1 MRRARISN
9 GFAKVVE
16 KYGKDF
22 PEVGNIYTT
31 KWDGF
36 MARWNGDTG
45 ILQSSKNLA
54 AEVSAA
60 LRSYGI
66 NLGIVADIKTEQA
79 FEDAKLELK
88 DYVEKRR
95 IHIATEVGDRSRG
108 LKNDI
113 HEFSKDF
120 TKYIEVQKQKI
131 VVNAKQYQAQVD
143 ELNNQMLS
151 TVPANFLTD
160 VIVQR
165 NTTQQ
170 KLDAALTNRKRMFDN
185 QMALLAMQATLDI
198 YKPDF
203 DDICRKIH
211 IFAIIW
217 AFTTEQST
225 KMNVALGEGIKV
237 LTSKKFQVKLKL
249 LIAQIE
255 PLKEGMQ
262 QYATQLT
269 PPKASSN
276 EE

>member
-1 MRRARISN
+1 MATGAPPTSTERLSPSMIFKTVKN
-9 GFAKVVE
+9 GFAKLVE

-22 PEVGNIYTT
+22 SEVGNVYTT

-36 MARWNGDTG
+36 MARWNGETEN
-45 ILQSSKNLA
+45 LQSSKNLA

-60 LRSYGI
+60 LTSYGI
-66 NLGIVADIKTEQA
+66 NLVIVADIKKEQA

-88 DYVEKRR
+88 DYVETHP
-95 IHIATEVGDRSRG
+95 IHIATEVVDRSG
-108 LKNDI
+108 DLKNDI

-217 AFTTEQST
+217 AF
-225 KMNVALGEGIKV
+225 
-237 LTSKKFQVKLKL
+237 KFQVKLKL